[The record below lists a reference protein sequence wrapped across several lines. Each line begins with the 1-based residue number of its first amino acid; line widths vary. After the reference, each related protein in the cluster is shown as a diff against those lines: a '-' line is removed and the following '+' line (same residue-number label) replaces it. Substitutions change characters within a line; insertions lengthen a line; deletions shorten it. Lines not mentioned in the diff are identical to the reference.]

1 MKPIQICQTLGAE
14 RLNAY
19 YAELSGKELR
29 DVLRAGGASV
39 NVPPTAYTQAARRN
53 AWRRRFDA
61 EFTGGNQQ
69 LAMALLLEWL
79 LRHHRAM
86 LVDYLDFL
94 EVKHTMGETDEDFLK
109 TRDEDRLRAGFEHL
123 LAKYPA
129 HEAAT
134 YLLLVGHVQESTVF
148 DRTPAVLRAAGMDE
162 AAAAAHAAEAEA
174 REAKAGAAASAS

>member
-1 MKPIQICQTLGAE
+1 MKPIQICQSLGAE

-39 NVPPTAYTQAARRN
+39 NVPQTAYTQAARRN
-53 AWRRRFDA
+53 AWRKRFDS
-61 EFTGGNQQ
+61 ELNGGNQP

-79 LRHHRAM
+79 MRHHRSM

-109 TRDEDRLRAGFEHL
+109 TRDEERLRAGVEHL

-129 HEAAT
+129 HEVAT
-134 YLLLVGHVQESTVF
+134 YMLLVGHIQESTVF
-148 DRTPAVLRAAGMDE
+148 DRTASVLTAIGLDD
-162 AAAAAHAAEAEA
+162 AAAAAHVADYEA
-174 REAKAGAAASAS
+174 REARSGAAASAS